1 MDSELYRKI
10 IFSIIF
16 LALIIVSFMIIK
28 PFLTAILAGIIFSYI
43 FYPLYLRIYKKIANK
58 NAASLITSSL
68 VILMIILTLF
78 FLLNIVSKEAYT
90 TYLLSRQKVVSGQF
104 LSECQ
109 PADKS
114 VCKTINYFA
123 DKANDPR
130 VKYYFDTTVKGVT
143 TKITESIS
151 NILFSIPIFL
161 LDIFI
166 ILFVM
171 FFLLKDGEVF
181 VDKVERIMPLKGE
194 YREHVF
200 KKLNDM
206 AYAVIYGSIIVAI
219 IQGTLAGLGFFIF
232 GLPSP
237 LLWGTVMMFASLIPY
252 IGSSIVWF
260 PASLILIFEGYIN
273 LETNLIIKGILLII
287 YGIFVVGTI
296 DNILKPKIIGSKG
309 GLHPVLVLLGVVG
322 GLKFLG
328 FVGVIVGPIILAML
342 VTFINIY
349 EEEKQAE

>member
-58 NAASLITSSL
+58 NVASLITSSL

-104 LSECQ
+104 ISECQ

-114 VCKTINYFA
+114 VCKTLNYFA

-206 AYAVIYGSIIVAI
+206 AYAVIYGSIIIAI